1 MDFLDAN
8 RAWGETLGITYP
20 LLSDLQR
27 TMLRSYD
34 ALNDDAAVLPKGIN
48 TYLRA
53 KRAWYVIDKQGIV
66 RYIKVGS
73 PSLVP
78 SDELLEIVKKYNQ

>member
-34 ALNDDAAVLPKGIN
+34 ALNDDASVLPKGVT